1 MSIHFGCTNE
11 TSFTA
16 VYIFRTDPLSAQ
28 VLLATALVQVRPHH
42 GNPITARVLIDQ
54 GSELSFMRQSLFK
67 KLGQPLQRDMV
78 MLKGIGNVSAGSS
91 LGVSTI
97 ELRSLC
103 TTASMHVSMH
113 ILPTL
118 TVDLPSFVIAD
129 PKWPHLENLK
139 LADPQYLQPRP
150 VDIILGASPAAQIMN
165 AEIQRGP
172 RNAPI
177 AQSTTLGWIV
187 YGAVTAKHAST
198 SHAALH
204 ASVDTELQDA
214 IAKFWEQEEVPSG
227 NSPLNTAEEDECE
240 IHFRQTHYRQPDG
253 RYVVRLPLKA
263 LESQL
268 GDSINAAMGSL
279 RRLITRLSREREY
292 SDMYRAFMAEYIQLG
307 HMVRVP
313 VNELPA
319 NAYFLPHHG
328 VLKLDSTTTKLRT
341 VFNGSCATST
351 GISLND
357 ILHAGPKTQ
366 IDIFDV
372 MLRIRCSRILFATD
386 ITKMFRQ
393 IEVDSLDWP
402 LQCILWI
409 DENDLIDA
417 YCLKT
422 VTYGTASA
430 PFDAVRVLIQL
441 VKDEGHRFPLAV
453 APMLKTRYV
462 DDIYGGADNEED
474 AIKAAVQT
482 KALCAAGCFP
492 LAKWASNSP
501 RLLAEVAPEKQL
513 DTPLKEISDAPV
525 KVLGMYWNSRTDALQ
540 FKYTLPP
547 DTPKTKRAILSEIA
561 KLYDPLGL
569 LAPIVVKAKIFMQN
583 LWLDRVSWDEQL
595 SPSLI
600 HKWTGYREDLR
611 NIESIRIPRWNN
623 IAPGATMELHGFSD
637 ASQNAMAAAVYLRVT
652 DADGNTK
659 VSLLC
664 SKTQVAPLKTMTIP
678 RLELSAAWL
687 LTQLILHVKE
697 VQSLENV
704 RINLWTD
711 SAVTLAW
718 IKSPAIRWK
727 TFVRNRVGKIQE
739 TLRDVSWKFI
749 PGKQNPADCAS
760 RGIPTLKLKQHAL
773 WWHGPTWLHEPESS
787 WPTLEPP
794 KDNATHREERQG
806 LTLVTWKAEN
816 CLLQQLLSHYTQLFP
831 LLRKLS
837 IWHRAIDRFKRVPQ
851 SSLTYPLTPSDLER
865 AKLTLIKFTQ
875 GQYFAREIHTLQDGD
890 GLPKNNSI
898 TKLTPFID
906 HQGVL
911 RVGGRL
917 KNALLDPEE
926 RHPAIL
932 PRQSPLTSILID
944 DSHRKTL
951 HGGTQLTL
959 ADLRK
964 TVWIIGGRVPVRSFI
979 LRCVICTRHRG
990 ERAQQLMGQLPAARV
1005 QPTRAFLHTGLD
1017 YAGPITLKTF
1027 QGRGAK
1033 TYKGWIAVFV
1043 CMFSSAV
1050 HLELVTDY
1058 TAAAFIAAYRRF
1070 TSRRGAD
1077 KELKRLFAAGSRTL
1091 RELSTLI
1098 AQDGTNWKF
1107 NPPGAPHFGGKWEA
1121 AVKSIKFHLRRT
1133 IGDSLLT
1140 LEQYS
1145 TLLAQIEAILNS
1157 RPLTPLNED
1166 PADLAVLTPGHFL
1179 IGQSLTAIP
1188 EPSLTDLQPA
1198 RLSHWEQV
1206 QQMVQHFWKRYYQD
1220 CIHRYQAISKWHHR
1234 RNQIKVGSVVLIT
1247 TEDLPPTKW
1256 PLAKVIAV
1264 HPGEDGQIRVVTV
1277 KTVNTE
1283 LVRPITK
1290 LCVLPLTHEEDDL
1303 VDAAANPGENVR

>member
-1 MSIHFGCTNE
+1 
-11 TSFTA
+11 
-16 VYIFRTDPLSAQ
+16 
-28 VLLATALVQVRPHH
+28 
-42 GNPITARVLIDQ
+42 
-54 GSELSFMRQSLFK
+54 
-67 KLGQPLQRDMV
+67 
-78 MLKGIGNVSAGSS
+78 
-91 LGVSTI
+91 
-97 ELRSLC
+97 
-103 TTASMHVSMH
+103 
-113 ILPTL
+113 
-118 TVDLPSFVIAD
+118 
-129 PKWPHLENLK
+129 
-139 LADPQYLQPRP
+139 
-150 VDIILGASPAAQIMN
+150 
-165 AEIQRGP
+165 
-172 RNAPI
+172 
-177 AQSTTLGWIV
+177 
-187 YGAVTAKHAST
+187 
-198 SHAALH
+198 
-204 ASVDTELQDA
+204 
-214 IAKFWEQEEVPSG
+214 
-227 NSPLNTAEEDECE
+227 
-240 IHFRQTHYRQPDG
+240 
-253 RYVVRLPLKA
+253 
-263 LESQL
+263 
-268 GDSINAAMGSL
+268 
-279 RRLITRLSREREY
+279 
-292 SDMYRAFMAEYIQLG
+292 
-307 HMVRVP
+307 
-313 VNELPA
+313 
-319 NAYFLPHHG
+319 
-328 VLKLDSTTTKLRT
+328 
-341 VFNGSCATST
+341 
-351 GISLND
+351 
-357 ILHAGPKTQ
+357 
-366 IDIFDV
+366 
-372 MLRIRCSRILFATD
+372 
-386 ITKMFRQ
+386 
-393 IEVDSLDWP
+393 
-402 LQCILWI
+402 
-409 DENDLIDA
+409 
-417 YCLKT
+417 
-422 VTYGTASA
+422 
-430 PFDAVRVLIQL
+430 
-441 VKDEGHRFPLAV
+441 
-453 APMLKTRYV
+453 
-462 DDIYGGADNEED
+462 
-474 AIKAAVQT
+474 
-482 KALCAAGCFP
+482 
-492 LAKWASNSP
+492 
-501 RLLAEVAPEKQL
+501 
-513 DTPLKEISDAPV
+513 
-525 KVLGMYWNSRTDALQ
+525 
-540 FKYTLPP
+540 
-547 DTPKTKRAILSEIA
+547 
-561 KLYDPLGL
+561 
-569 LAPIVVKAKIFMQN
+569 
-583 LWLDRVSWDEQL
+583 
-595 SPSLI
+595 
-600 HKWTGYREDLR
+600 
-611 NIESIRIPRWNN
+611 
-623 IAPGATMELHGFSD
+623 MELHGFSD

-727 TFVRNRVGKIQE
+727 TFVRNRVGKNQE
-739 TLRDVSWKFI
+739 THRDVSWKFI
-749 PGKQNPADCAS
+749 PGKQNPTDCAS

-794 KDNATHREERQG
+794 TDNATHREERQG

-837 IWHRAIDRFKRVPQ
+837 IWHRAIDHFKGVPQ
-851 SSLTYPLTPSDLER
+851 SSLAYPLTPSDLER
-865 AKLTLIKFTQ
+865 AKLTLIK
-875 GQYFAREIHTLQDGD
+875 GPESRWPLE
-890 GLPKNNSI
+890 
-898 TKLTPFID
+898 
-906 HQGVL
+906 
-911 RVGGRL
+911 
-917 KNALLDPEE
+917 NALLDPEE

-964 TVWIIGGRVPVRSFI
+964 SVWIIGGRVPVRSFI

-1005 QPTRAFLHTGLD
+1005 NPTRAFLHTGLD

-1070 TSRRGAD
+1070 TGHRGICHTLYSDCGTNFVGAD

-1166 PADLAVLTPGHFL
+1166 PADLAVLTPDHFL

-1220 CIHRYQAISKWHHR
+1220 CIYRYQAISKWHHR

-1256 PLAKVIAV
+1256 PLASNCC
-1264 HPGEDGQIRVVTV
+1264 PSR
-1277 KTVNTE
+1277 
-1283 LVRPITK
+1283 
-1290 LCVLPLTHEEDDL
+1290 
-1303 VDAAANPGENVR
+1303 

>member
-1 MSIHFGCTNE
+1 
-11 TSFTA
+11 
-16 VYIFRTDPLSAQ
+16 
-28 VLLATALVQVRPHH
+28 
-42 GNPITARVLIDQ
+42 
-54 GSELSFMRQSLFK
+54 
-67 KLGQPLQRDMV
+67 
-78 MLKGIGNVSAGSS
+78 
-91 LGVSTI
+91 
-97 ELRSLC
+97 
-103 TTASMHVSMH
+103 
-113 ILPTL
+113 
-118 TVDLPSFVIAD
+118 
-129 PKWPHLENLK
+129 
-139 LADPQYLQPRP
+139 
-150 VDIILGASPAAQIMN
+150 
-165 AEIQRGP
+165 
-172 RNAPI
+172 
-177 AQSTTLGWIV
+177 
-187 YGAVTAKHAST
+187 
-198 SHAALH
+198 
-204 ASVDTELQDA
+204 
-214 IAKFWEQEEVPSG
+214 
-227 NSPLNTAEEDECE
+227 
-240 IHFRQTHYRQPDG
+240 
-253 RYVVRLPLKA
+253 
-263 LESQL
+263 
-268 GDSINAAMGSL
+268 
-279 RRLITRLSREREY
+279 
-292 SDMYRAFMAEYIQLG
+292 
-307 HMVRVP
+307 
-313 VNELPA
+313 
-319 NAYFLPHHG
+319 
-328 VLKLDSTTTKLRT
+328 
-341 VFNGSCATST
+341 
-351 GISLND
+351 
-357 ILHAGPKTQ
+357 
-366 IDIFDV
+366 
-372 MLRIRCSRILFATD
+372 
-386 ITKMFRQ
+386 
-393 IEVDSLDWP
+393 
-402 LQCILWI
+402 
-409 DENDLIDA
+409 
-417 YCLKT
+417 
-422 VTYGTASA
+422 
-430 PFDAVRVLIQL
+430 
-441 VKDEGHRFPLAV
+441 
-453 APMLKTRYV
+453 
-462 DDIYGGADNEED
+462 
-474 AIKAAVQT
+474 
-482 KALCAAGCFP
+482 
-492 LAKWASNSP
+492 
-501 RLLAEVAPEKQL
+501 
-513 DTPLKEISDAPV
+513 
-525 KVLGMYWNSRTDALQ
+525 
-540 FKYTLPP
+540 
-547 DTPKTKRAILSEIA
+547 
-561 KLYDPLGL
+561 
-569 LAPIVVKAKIFMQN
+569 
-583 LWLDRVSWDEQL
+583 
-595 SPSLI
+595 
-600 HKWTGYREDLR
+600 
-611 NIESIRIPRWNN
+611 
-623 IAPGATMELHGFSD
+623 MELHGFSD

-773 WWHGPTWLHEPESS
+773 WWHGPTWLHEPKSS
-787 WPTLEPP
+787 WPTLESPT
-794 KDNATHREERQG
+794 DNATHREERQG
-806 LTLVTWKAEN
+806 LTL
-816 CLLQQLLSHYTQLFP
+816 LFP

-851 SSLTYPLTPSDLER
+851 SSLAYPLTPSDLER

-875 GQYFAREIHTLQDGD
+875 GQYFAREIHTLEDSDGGPESRWPLEKRIAGPRREASSD
-890 GLPKNNSI
+890 TTATI
-898 TKLTPFID
+898 TVTL
-906 HQGVL
+906 
-911 RVGGRL
+911 
-917 KNALLDPEE
+917 
-926 RHPAIL
+926 
-932 PRQSPLTSILID
+932 ILID

-964 TVWIIGGRVPVRSFI
+964 SVWIIGGRVPVRSFI
-979 LRCVICTRHRG
+979 LRCVICTRQRG
-990 ERAQQLMGQLPAARV
+990 EHAQQLMRQLPAARV

-1043 CMFSSAV
+1043 CMF
-1050 HLELVTDY
+1050 
-1058 TAAAFIAAYRRF
+1058 R
-1070 TSRRGAD
+1070 AD

-1107 NPPGAPHFGGKWEA
+1107 NPPGAPHFGGKWEV

-1206 QQMVQHFWKRYYQD
+1206 QQM
-1220 CIHRYQAISKWHHR
+1220 
-1234 RNQIKVGSVVLIT
+1234 IKVGSVVLIT